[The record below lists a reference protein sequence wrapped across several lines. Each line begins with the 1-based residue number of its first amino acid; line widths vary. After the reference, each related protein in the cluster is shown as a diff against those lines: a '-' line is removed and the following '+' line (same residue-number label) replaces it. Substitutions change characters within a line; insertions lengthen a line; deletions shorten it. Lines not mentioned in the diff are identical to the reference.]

1 MEAATIGL
9 KVKVDPDWPNLAGR
23 LAGLNTATCLQSSD
37 GRPSDRSS
45 LQVVSKYTKL
55 SDLNR
60 DLPVSPSLRTRVK
73 RLVSNS
79 GRL

>member
-1 MEAATIGL
+1 MLEAAAIGL

-37 GRPSDRSS
+37 GRPCDRLS
-45 LQVVSKYTKL
+45 LKWCQGTQKL

-60 DLPVSPSLRTRVK
+60 DFPVSLSLDPSYKV
-73 RLVSNS
+73 
-79 GRL
+79 G